1 MCLWRRITCKHILI
15 TATGRIQETSMKVVI
30 LAGGTRST
38 ISNEQQ
44 GIPKPMV
51 EIGGKPLLW
60 HIMKSFSAYGFQE
73 FIICGGY
80 KVDLIKEYFMDF
92 YIYQSDITVDLQNNT
107 VQIHKNRTEDWKVTV
122 VDTGL
127 YRATGMRVAQIENYI
142 EGDTFIV
149 TNGDCLS
156 DIDIRDMLAYHEAQ
170 GKKATMAVAR
180 PTGRNETLQIA
191 DDGHIMRSE
200 DNRGGNQAWT
210 NACMYVLNRK
220 VFHILN
226 GNYSLENI
234 LTDNLADDGQLMTYK
249 HNGFWTPVETYRDRV
264 NMENLWNAG
273 VAPWIRTRQ

>member
-1 MCLWRRITCKHILI
+1 
-15 TATGRIQETSMKVVI
+15 MKVVI

-60 HIMKSFSAYGFQE
+60 HIMKSFSAYGFHE

-80 KVDLIKEYFMDF
+80 KVSLIKEYFMDF

-127 YRATGMRVAQIENYI
+127 YSGTGMRVAQIENYI
-142 EGDTFIV
+142 DDDTFIV

-156 DIDIRDMLAYHEAQ
+156 DIDIKDMLAYHETK

-191 DDGHIMRSE
+191 ADGRIMRNE
-200 DNRGGNQAWT
+200 DNHRESQAWT
-210 NACMYVLNRK
+210 NACMYVLDRK

-226 GNYSLENI
+226 GNYSLEDL
-234 LTDNLADDGQLMTYK
+234 LTDNLADDGQLITYK

-273 VAPWIRTRQ
+273 VAPWIRVQQ

>member
-1 MCLWRRITCKHILI
+1 
-15 TATGRIQETSMKVVI
+15 MKVVI

-60 HIMKSFSAYGFQE
+60 HIMKSFSAYGFRD
-73 FIICGGY
+73 FIVCGGY
-80 KVDLIKEYFMDF
+80 KVSLIKEYFMDF

-127 YRATGMRVAQIENYI
+127 YSGTGMRVAQIENYI

-156 DIDIRDMLAYHEAQ
+156 DIDVNDMLSFHRMK
-170 GKKATMAVAR
+170 GKKATMAAAR

-191 DDGHIMRSE
+191 DDGRIVRNE
-200 DNRGGNQAWT
+200 NNDRGGQAWT
-210 NACMYVLNRK
+210 NACIYVLDRK
-220 VFHILN
+220 VFRILN
-226 GNYSLENI
+226 GNYSLEDL
-234 LTDNLADDGQLMTYK
+234 LTDNLADEGQLMTYK

-273 VAPWIRTRQ
+273 VAPWMKDFHEKEKG

>member
-1 MCLWRRITCKHILI
+1 M
-15 TATGRIQETSMKVVI
+15 EVVI

-60 HIMKSFSAYGFQE
+60 HIMKSYSAHGFNE
-73 FIICGGY
+73 FVICGGY

-92 YIYQSDITVDLQNNT
+92 YIYQSDITVDLQANT
-107 VQIHKNRTEDWKVTV
+107 IQVHKNRTEDWKVTV

-127 YRATGMRVAQIENYI
+127 YSATGHRVAQIQNYI
-142 EGDTFIV
+142 TEKTFIV

-156 DIDIRDMLAYHEAQ
+156 DINITDMIAYHEIQ

-180 PTGRNETLQIA
+180 PTGRNEALQIA
-191 DDGHIMRSE
+191 EDGRIVRDANNTRES
-200 DNRGGNQAWT
+200 QAWT
-210 NACMYVLNRK
+210 NACLYVLEKK
-220 VFHILN
+220 VFGSLN
-226 GNYSLENI
+226 GNYSLESL
-234 LTDNLADDGQLMTYK
+234 LTDNLAEDGQLITYK

-273 VAPWIRTRQ
+273 VAPWIKEIR

>member
-1 MCLWRRITCKHILI
+1 
-15 TATGRIQETSMKVVI
+15 MKAII

-60 HIMKSFSAYGFQE
+60 HIMKSFSAYGISE

-80 KVDLIKEYFMDF
+80 KVNLIKEYFMDF

-127 YRATGMRVAQIENYI
+127 YSATGLRVAQVENYI
-142 EGDTFIV
+142 EEDTFIV

-156 DIDIRDMLAYHEAQ
+156 DIDLKAMFAYHERQ
-170 GKKATMAVAR
+170 GKKATMAVAK
-180 PTGRNETLQIA
+180 PTGRNEALQIA
-191 DDGHIMRSE
+191 EDGLVIRKENKIQES
-200 DNRGGNQAWT
+200 RAWT
-210 NACMYVLNRK
+210 NAGLYFLNRK
-220 VFHILN
+220 VFNVLH
-226 GNYSLENI
+226 GNYSLEDI
-234 LTDNLADDGQLMTYK
+234 LKDNLTDDGQLITYR

-273 VAPWIRTRQ
+273 VAPWVSSLSGIVNA

>member
-1 MCLWRRITCKHILI
+1 
-15 TATGRIQETSMKVVI
+15 MKVVI

-60 HIMKSFSAYGFQE
+60 HIMKSFSAYGFHE

-127 YRATGMRVAQIENYI
+127 YSGTGMRVAQIERYI
-142 EGDTFIV
+142 EGDTFVV

-156 DIDIRDMLAYHEAQ
+156 DIDIRDMVTYHEKK
-170 GKKATMAVAR
+170 GKRATMVVAR

-191 DDGHIMRSE
+191 DDGHILKTTNDRSE
-200 DNRGGNQAWT
+200 NLAWT
-210 NACMYVLNRK
+210 NACMYVLDRK
-220 VFHILN
+220 VFRILN
-226 GNYSLENI
+226 GNYGLENL
-234 LTDNLADDGQLMTYK
+234 LTDNLTDDGQLITYK
-249 HNGFWTPVETYRDRV
+249 HHGFWTPVETYRDRV

-273 VAPWIRTRQ
+273 MAPWYKVLK

>member
-1 MCLWRRITCKHILI
+1 
-15 TATGRIQETSMKVVI
+15 MKVVI

-60 HIMKSFSAYGFQE
+60 HIMKSYSAHGFNE
-73 FIICGGY
+73 FVICGGY
-80 KVDLIKEYFMDF
+80 KVDLIKEYFMDY
-92 YIYQSDITVDLQNNT
+92 YIYQSDITVDLQANT
-107 VQIHKNRTEDWKVTV
+107 IQVHKNRTEDWKVTV

-127 YRATGMRVAQIENYI
+127 YSATGHRVAQIQNYI
-142 EGDTFIV
+142 TEKTFIV

-156 DIDIRDMLAYHEAQ
+156 DINITDMIAYHEIQ

-180 PTGRNETLQIA
+180 PTGRNEALQIA
-191 DDGHIMRSE
+191 EDGRIVRDANNTRES
-200 DNRGGNQAWT
+200 QAWT
-210 NACMYVLNRK
+210 NACLYVLEKK
-220 VFHILN
+220 VFGSLN
-226 GNYSLENI
+226 GNYSLESL
-234 LTDNLADDGQLMTYK
+234 LTDNLAEDGQLITYK

-273 VAPWIRTRQ
+273 VAPWIKEIR

>member
-1 MCLWRRITCKHILI
+1 
-15 TATGRIQETSMKVVI
+15 MKVVI

-60 HIMKSFSAYGFQE
+60 HIMKSFSAYGFHE

-127 YRATGMRVAQIENYI
+127 YSGTGMRVARIENYI
-142 EGDTFIV
+142 EDDTFIV

-156 DIDIRDMLAYHEAQ
+156 DIDIRDMLAYHKNK
-170 GKKATMAVAR
+170 GKRATMAVAR

-191 DDGHIMRSE
+191 DDGHIVKTAE
-200 DNRGGNQAWT
+200 NKNENQAWT
-210 NACMYVLNRK
+210 NACIYVLDKK
-220 VFHILN
+220 VFSNLN
-226 GNYSLENI
+226 GNYGLEKL
-234 LTDNLADDGQLMTYK
+234 LTDNLADDGQLITYR
-249 HNGFWTPVETYRDRV
+249 HHGFWTPVETYRDRV

-273 VAPWIRTRQ
+273 VAPWYKVLNQ

>member
-1 MCLWRRITCKHILI
+1 
-15 TATGRIQETSMKVVI
+15 MKAVI

-60 HIMKSFSAYGFQE
+60 HIMKSFSAYGVHD
-73 FIICGGY
+73 FIVCGGY

-127 YRATGMRVAQIENYI
+127 YSATGLRVARIEDYI
-142 EGDTFIV
+142 KEDSFIV

-156 DIDIRDMLAYHEAQ
+156 DINVKDMIAYHEKR
-170 GKKATMAVAR
+170 GKRATMAVAR
-180 PTGRNETLQIA
+180 PTGRNEALRIA
-191 DDGHIMRSE
+191 DDGRVMGSE
-200 DNRGGNQAWT
+200 GGDRENQAWT
-210 NACMYVLNRK
+210 NACMYVLNRD
-220 VFHILN
+220 VFRILN
-226 GNYSLENI
+226 GNYNLEDL
-234 LTDNLADDGQLMTYK
+234 LTDHLAGDGQLMTYK
-249 HNGFWTPVETYRDRV
+249 HSGFWTPVETYRDWF

-273 VAPWIRTRQ
+273 MAPWNNDYNGTSQ

>member
-1 MCLWRRITCKHILI
+1 
-15 TATGRIQETSMKVVI
+15 MKVVI

-38 ISNEQQ
+38 ISNEEQ

-60 HIMKSFSAYGFQE
+60 HIMKNFSACGFHE

-80 KVDLIKEYFMDF
+80 KVSMIKEYFMDF

-127 YRATGMRVAQIENYI
+127 YSGTGMRVARIENYI
-142 EGDTFIV
+142 DDDTFIV

-156 DIDIRDMLAYHEAQ
+156 DIDIKEMLAYHEAK

-191 DDGHIMRSE
+191 DDGRIVRNEESRRTE
-200 DNRGGNQAWT
+200 QAWT
-210 NACMYVLNRK
+210 NACLYILDRK
-220 VFHILN
+220 VFSILN
-226 GNYSLENI
+226 GNYSLEDL
-234 LTDNLADDGQLMTYK
+234 LTDNLADAGQLMTYK

-264 NMENLWNAG
+264 NMENMWNAG
-273 VAPWIRTRQ
+273 LAPWVRKDVNSL

>member
-1 MCLWRRITCKHILI
+1 
-15 TATGRIQETSMKVVI
+15 MKVVI

-38 ISNEQQ
+38 ISNEEQ

-60 HIMKSFSAYGFQE
+60 HIMKNFSAYGFHE

-122 VDTGL
+122 IDTGL
-127 YRATGMRVAQIENYI
+127 YSATGTRVAQIENYI
-142 EGDTFIV
+142 EDDTFIV

-156 DIDIRDMLAYHEAQ
+156 DIDVRDMLAYHGMQ

-191 DDGHIMRSE
+191 EDGRIMRSE
-200 DNRGGNQAWT
+200 GNRRADQAWT
-210 NACMYVLNRK
+210 NACLYVLDKK
-220 VFHILN
+220 VFRVLHGDYN
-226 GNYSLENI
+226 LEDL
-234 LTDNLADDGQLMTYK
+234 LTDNLTDDGELITYK

-273 VAPWIRTRQ
+273 MAPWISEPS

>member
-1 MCLWRRITCKHILI
+1 
-15 TATGRIQETSMKVVI
+15 MKVVI
-30 LAGGTRST
+30 LAGGTRSM

-60 HIMKSFSAYGFQE
+60 HIMKSYSAHGFNE
-73 FIICGGY
+73 FVICGGY

-92 YIYQSDITVDLQNNT
+92 YIYQSDITVDLQANT
-107 VQIHKNRTEDWKVTV
+107 IQVHKNRTEDWKVTV

-127 YRATGMRVAQIENYI
+127 YSATGHRVAQIQNYI
-142 EGDTFIV
+142 TEKTFIV

-156 DIDIRDMLAYHEAQ
+156 DINITDMIAYHEIQ

-180 PTGRNETLQIA
+180 PTGRNEALQIA
-191 DDGHIMRSE
+191 EDGRIVRDANNTRES
-200 DNRGGNQAWT
+200 QAWT
-210 NACMYVLNRK
+210 NACLYVLEKK
-220 VFHILN
+220 VFGSLN
-226 GNYSLENI
+226 GNYSLESL
-234 LTDNLADDGQLMTYK
+234 LTDNLAEDGQLITYK

-273 VAPWIRTRQ
+273 VAPWIKEIR